1 MSTATAPPELHEALV
16 QQPEASVLFIAKR
29 SDLRLTKKARYPIVV
44 PTTGERIGM
53 TPGITVSFAPSGE
66 FRCPIEGDVTVM
78 DPGGAGQAT
87 LPADELLTWL
97 QAHPRCG
104 DPNEGFYRVD
114 PKAPPLSKAETE
126 RLVELATAGDTESL
140 REVIEQERAGWDRQE
155 LIEIAQGAVDR
166 LVAMEERIR
175 AEQREAA
182 ESEQVQVDE
191 RVRAAEERAAA
202 AEKALAA
209 ASKSK

>member
-1 MSTATAPPELHEALV
+1 VSTATAPEVTGALV
-16 QQPEASVLFIAKR
+16 QQPEPTVLFISKR
-29 SDLRLTKKARYPIVV
+29 EWLRLVKTGRYPMII

-53 TPGITVSFAPSGE
+53 TAGVTVSFAPDGE
-66 FRCPIEGDVTVM
+66 FRCPLEGDVTVM
-78 DPGGAGQAT
+78 DPGGAGEAT
-87 LPADELLTWL
+87 LPAKELLDWL
-97 QAHPRCG
+97 QRHPRCG

-126 RLVELATAGDTESL
+126 RLVALATAGDTESL

-166 LVAMEERIR
+166 LVAMEDRIR